1 MIYSDYSIQELN
13 HTIPTVAH
21 YADVTN
27 TLSKNSFS
35 IDDYIQKQISAKH
48 LKNSLSD
55 TYSAI
60 YKHLN
65 DAIIKQTDQ
74 MNQIFDLSK
83 FTNRLK
89 QISARVSSA
98 RCARSIRT
106 ALENAGA
113 QIGQHPV
120 AASDWGQ
127 TLEKIGYKKIDPA
140 FDQPVEGDI
149 YIIQRTRRHTY
160 GHIAGYTGTQW
171 VSDYKQ
177 PSYDVYHDP
186 EATYA
191 YYRLGM
197 S

>member
-1 MIYSDYSIQELN
+1 MIYSDYSIQDLDY
-13 HTIPTVAH
+13 TTTRVAH
-21 YADVTN
+21 YSNAT
-27 TLSKNSFS
+27 TPMTKNAFS
-35 IDDYIQKQISAKH
+35 IDDYIQKQLAKKKA
-48 LKNSLSD
+48 KNSLSD
-55 TYSAI
+55 TYSNI

-65 DAIIKQTDQ
+65 DVIIKQTDQ
-74 MNQIFDLSK
+74 MNQLFDLTK
-83 FTNRLK
+83 FTDRLK
-89 QISARVSSA
+89 HISARVSSA

-113 QIGQHPV
+113 QIGEHPV

-191 YYRLGM
+191 YYRVG
-197 S
+197 SS

>member
-1 MIYSDYSIQELN
+1 MIYSDYSIQELDYTN
-13 HTIPTVAH
+13 PSVAH
-21 YADVTN
+21 YANAPHTIN
-27 TLSKNSFS
+27 KNSFS
-35 IDDYIQKQISAKH
+35 IDDYIQKQLSKKRV
-48 LKNSLSD
+48 KNSLSD
-55 TYSAI
+55 TYTAI

-74 MNQIFDLSK
+74 MNQFFDLSK
-83 FTNRLK
+83 FTGRLK

-113 QIGQHPV
+113 HIDQHPV
-120 AASDWGQ
+120 AASDWGR

-140 FDQPVEGDI
+140 FDQPIEGDI
-149 YIIQRTRRHTY
+149 YIIQRTKRHTY

-186 EATYA
+186 EATYV
-191 YYRLGM
+191 YYRL
-197 S
+197 SSS